1 MLELEWHEEMD
12 QKPEIA
18 RATRRV
24 KFDSIVKFRGVPSCH
39 RGRRCGRSSAKTT
52 WQKGD
57 GAAGPGS
64 IAHLRVD
71 ASGFAGEDP
80 KDESA
85 SAGCPECG
93 QTPAGSWR
101 DLGDCEG
108 TGCTACAASGRLFS
122 RRPATMR
129 SAPRAI
135 AEAGE
140 TLSSFV

>member
-24 KFDSIVKFRGVPSCH
+24 KFDSTVKFRGVPSCN

-52 WQKGD
+52 WQKSD

-71 ASGFAGEDP
+71 ASGFDRGRSQGRVGKRRLPRVWAGTDGELDRPRRLRRHGVHGMCRIGEAVQSPARHREMRAEDN
-80 KDESA
+80 S
-85 SAGCPECG
+85 
-93 QTPAGSWR
+93 
-101 DLGDCEG
+101 
-108 TGCTACAASGRLFS
+108 
-122 RRPATMR
+122 
-129 SAPRAI
+129 
-135 AEAGE
+135 
-140 TLSSFV
+140 